1 MDKNYLLTLLL
12 LQDFLSLTSLPA
24 NSSYLSDFFTDSW
37 AMSSSISF
45 SNCFTIDDDVFVVGF
60 VVA

>member
-24 NSSYLSDFFTDSW
+24 NSSYLSDFVTDSW

-45 SNCFTIDDDVFVVGF
+45 SNSFTIDDDVFVVAF

>member
-45 SNCFTIDDDVFVVGF
+45 SNSFTIDDDVFVVGF